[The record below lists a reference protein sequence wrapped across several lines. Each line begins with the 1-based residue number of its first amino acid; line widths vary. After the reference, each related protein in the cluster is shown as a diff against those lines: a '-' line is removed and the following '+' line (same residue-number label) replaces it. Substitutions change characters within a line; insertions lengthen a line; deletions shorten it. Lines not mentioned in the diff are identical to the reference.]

1 MFGSRDQRKGST
13 ALGEEVA
20 ERSRSVCVAYGA
32 ADQIKRRR
40 KGAREEREVGSGV
53 KASEKQRRDSPRDF
67 ANGLSRNS
75 SPSPP

>member
-20 ERSRSVCVAYGA
+20 ERSRWVCVAYEA

-40 KGAREEREVGSGV
+40 KGAREERDVVSRSIDKIVNVNLKIEFCNHSIRMTQGS
-53 KASEKQRRDSPRDF
+53 
-67 ANGLSRNS
+67 L
-75 SPSPP
+75 